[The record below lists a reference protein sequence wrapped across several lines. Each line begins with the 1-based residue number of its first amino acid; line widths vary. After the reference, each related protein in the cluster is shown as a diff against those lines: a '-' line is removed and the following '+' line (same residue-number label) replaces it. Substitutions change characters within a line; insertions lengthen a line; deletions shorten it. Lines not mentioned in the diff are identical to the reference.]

1 MAKLKRR
8 KAVAKRVKI
17 TKTGKVKKGNAFTGH
32 LMTSKN
38 RKRKRQLKQKDTL
51 TKTEAAKVRVMMA

>member
-8 KAVAKRVKI
+8 KAVAKRVKV
-17 TKTGKVKKGNAFTGH
+17 TKTGKVKKAKAFKGH
-32 LMTSKN
+32 LLTSKT
-38 RKRKRQLKQKDTL
+38 RKRKRQLKQKNTM